1 MRVSRSQFSVLT
13 LALGLVFGSELG
25 AQEQALLSDP
35 NAEALFESMPLVL
48 TASRMAQSALDA
60 PASIFVID
68 REMIEASGF
77 TEIHDLLR
85 LVPGYLV
92 TDWPDGQPSVANH
105 GLGDAY
111 GNRLKVMLDGTAI
124 NNPLRGD
131 VLWTD
136 LPLRVDDIQRIEV
149 IRGPNGAAYGAGAF
163 QGVVNII
170 TRSPLTESGVSFM
183 GRAAAEGKYDDAQL
197 RVSSGSDEQLSWRI
211 SASRRQIQTFESY
224 NNQSMEQIE
233 RGVVNAFATLHVND
247 TDELSAQL
255 GLTDGDDTRGYPAG
269 RFAPIHGESVQE
281 RFLKLAWQRSFN
293 AESELSIKYSHQG
306 HETNGQWSARVA
318 GNPMVYID
326 FDTTRDALELQYFDR
341 ITPELKYLL
350 GAELSQESAQSPRFF
365 SSDETYRDQNAQI
378 FGNLDWSPW
387 TDLSFNLGGNLEY
400 NSYSGELFSPRL
412 AMNYKID
419 PHSSVRLSTGQ
430 AYRRP
435 SMLEAYANESL
446 IFNGQVIDTGL
457 RSLSQV
463 VPERVRHVD
472 AAYLIQIPELKLD
485 VDVRVF
491 LEKYDRFVDDE
502 TCYFT
507 GSGAIFQPC
516 PFPPPSSF
524 PPVGSSVDYL
534 LNQGSVSTRGVEGRF
549 DWRQSWG
556 RVLGS
561 LSLVNIFNVDNVTD
575 VDAIKSAP
583 EAAGNVLLIK
593 YLPERWR
600 FSLGYYYQ
608 GSMKWLND
616 GDLVKPRNLWN
627 AKLSKSF
634 GAPGSESEFAITALS
649 MSGDYPDFNEAKFR
663 QESMVFASVRLGF

>member
-1 MRVSRSQFSVLT
+1 MRVLK
-13 LALGLVFGSELG
+13 LNALLLMLLGWGAMPELR
-25 AQEQALLSDP
+25 AQEPAALSDSS
-35 NAEALFESMPLVL
+35 AAALFEDMPLVL

-92 TDWPDGQPSVANH
+92 TDWPDGQASVVNH

-136 LPLRVDDIQRIEV
+136 FPLRVDDIQRIEV
-149 IRGPNGAAYGAGAF
+149 IRGPNGASYGAGAL

-170 TRSPLTESGVSFM
+170 TRSPVAESGVQLI
-183 GRAAAEGKYDDAQL
+183 GRVAAEGKYDDAQL
-197 RVSSGSDEQLSWRI
+197 RVSSGSDEQLNWRM

-233 RGVVNAFATLHVND
+233 RAVLNAVASLHVND
-247 TDELSAQL
+247 TDELSVQL
-255 GLTDGDDTRGYPAG
+255 GLTDGQDTRGYPLG
-269 RFAPIHGESVQE
+269 RFSPIHDENVQE
-281 RFLKLAWQRSFN
+281 QFLKLAWQRSFN
-293 AESELSIKYSHQG
+293 AESELSVKYSHQG
-306 HETNGQWSARVA
+306 HQTNGQWNAHVA
-318 GNPMVYID
+318 ENPLVYID

-341 ITPELKYLL
+341 ISAELKYLV
-350 GAELSQESAQSPRFF
+350 GAELSQESVQSPRYFTT
-365 SSDETYRDQNAQI
+365 SDTFRDDNYQV
-378 FGNLDWSPW
+378 FGSVDWSPLS
-387 TDLSFNLGGNLEY
+387 DLSFNLGGNLEY
-400 NSYSGELFSPRL
+400 NSYSGDLFSPRL

-419 PHSSVRLSTGQ
+419 PHSVLRVSTGQ
-430 AYRRP
+430 AYRHP

-446 IFNGQVIDTGL
+446 IFNDKVISTGI
-457 RSLSQV
+457 RSLAQV

-472 AAYLIQIPELKLD
+472 AAYLIQMPELKLD
-485 VDVRVF
+485 MDVRVF
-491 LEKYDRFVDDE
+491 LEKYDRFVDNE

-507 GSGAIFQPC
+507 GSGAVFQPC
-516 PFPPPSSF
+516 PFPPPISF

-534 LNQGSVSTRGVEGRF
+534 VNQGGVSTRGVEGRF

-561 LSLVNIFNVDNVTD
+561 LSLVNIFDVENFTD
-575 VDAIKSAP
+575 IDAIKSAP
-583 EAAGNVLLIK
+583 EAAGSLLLIK

-608 GSMKWLND
+608 GSMQWLND
-616 GDLVKPRNLWN
+616 GDKLKPRNLWN
-627 AKLSKSF
+627 AKLSKGF
-634 GAPGSESEFAITALS
+634 GSPGSDNEFAITALS
-649 MSGDYPDFNEAKFR
+649 MSGDYPDFNEVKFK
-663 QESMVFASVRLGF
+663 QESLLFATIRLGF